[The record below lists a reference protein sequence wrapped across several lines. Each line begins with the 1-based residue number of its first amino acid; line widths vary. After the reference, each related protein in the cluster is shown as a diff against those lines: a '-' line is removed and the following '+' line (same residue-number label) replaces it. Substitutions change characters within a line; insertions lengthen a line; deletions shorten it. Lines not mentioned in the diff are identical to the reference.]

1 MSLAIGVDLGGT
13 KIAAGVVDEA
23 GRIVAQSVTPTPKT
37 SSEAVVSELA
47 KTISELAAAHSVRD
61 VCVAAPGFVDADRS
75 EVLFT
80 ANLPMRNVKL
90 KSELERSTGLNFV
103 IENDANAAAWAEF
116 KFGAALSATN
126 AVMLTVG
133 TGLGGGIVINNELV
147 RGAFGVAAEVG
158 HMTLVPEGLQ
168 CGCGLQGCW
177 EQYASGSAL
186 LRTARKLAQKHR
198 DEAEILLSFGDRT
211 PEGVEGVHITAAAEA
226 GCPIARRAFVEIGK
240 ALGIGMASLA
250 ALLDPQI
257 FVVGGG
263 VSQGSEFFFDATL
276 DSFKKNLTARDY
288 RPLAELRLAKMGNDA
303 GLIGAA
309 DLARKK

>member
-13 KIAAGVVDEA
+13 KIAAGVVDEQ
-23 GRIVAQSVTPTPKT
+23 GKVIDQLVAPTPKD
-37 SSEAVVSELA
+37 SSSSVVNELA
-47 KTISELAAAHSVRD
+47 KTIQSLATKHNVLD
-61 VCVAAPGFVDADRS
+61 VCVAAPGFVDASRT

-90 KSELERSTGLNFV
+90 KEELEKITKLNVV

-116 KFGAALSATN
+116 KFGAAIGSQN

-133 TGLGGGIVINNELV
+133 TGLGGGIVLNGELV

-158 HMTLVPEGLQ
+158 HMTLVPDGLQ

-177 EQYASGSAL
+177 EQYSSGSAL
-186 LRTARKLAQKHR
+186 LRTARKLAQKYR
-198 DEAEILLSFGDRT
+198 EEASILLSFGDRT
-211 PEGVEGVHITAAAEA
+211 PEGVEGVHITQAAEK
-226 GCPIARRAFVEIGK
+226 GCPIALRAFNEIGK
-240 ALGIGMASLA
+240 ALGAGMASLA

-257 FVVGGG
+257 FVIGGG
-263 VSQGSEFFFDATL
+263 VSQGSDYFFSAASE
-276 DSFKKNLTARDY
+276 SFAKNLTARDY
-288 RPLAELRLAKMGNDA
+288 RPLAEIKLAKMGNDA

-309 DLARKK
+309 DLARRK

>member
-1 MSLAIGVDLGGT
+1 MALAIGVDLGGT
-13 KIAAGVVDEA
+13 KIAAGVVDDN
-23 GRIVAQSVTPTPKT
+23 GHILDQLVTPTPKET
-37 SSEAVVSELA
+37 AEDVVSELA
-47 KTISELAAAHSVRD
+47 RTIQILADKHNVVD
-61 VCVAAPGFVDADRS
+61 VCVAAPGFVDAKRT

-90 KSELERSTGLNFV
+90 KAELEKISDFNVV

-116 KFGAALSATN
+116 KFGAAVGSDN

-133 TGLGGGIVINNELV
+133 TGLGGGIVINGGLV

-158 HMTLVPEGLQ
+158 HMTLIQDGLQ

-198 DEAEILLSFGDRT
+198 DEAEILLSLGDRT
-211 PEGVEGVHITAAAEA
+211 PEGVEGIHITQAAQK
-226 GCPIARRAFVEIGK
+226 GCPIALRAFGEVGK
-240 ALGIGMASLA
+240 ALGLGMASLA

-257 FVVGGG
+257 FVIGGG
-263 VSQGSEFFFDATL
+263 VSQGADYFLQATL
-276 DSFKKNLTARDY
+276 DSYSKNLTARDY
-288 RPLAELRLAKMGNDA
+288 RPLAEIKLAKMGNDA

-309 DLARKK
+309 DLARRK

>member
-13 KIAAGVVDEA
+13 KIAAGVVDEQ
-23 GRIVAQSVTPTPKT
+23 GKVIDQLVAPTPKD
-37 SSEAVVSELA
+37 SSSSVVNELA
-47 KTISELAAAHSVRD
+47 KTIQTLAIKHNVLD
-61 VCVAAPGFVDADRS
+61 VCVAAPGFVDASRT

-90 KSELERSTGLNFV
+90 KEELEKITKLNVV

-116 KFGAALSATN
+116 KFGAAIGSQN

-133 TGLGGGIVINNELV
+133 TGLGGGIVLNGELV

-177 EQYASGSAL
+177 EQYSSGSAL
-186 LRTARKLAQKHR
+186 LRTARKLAQKYR
-198 DEAEILLSFGDRT
+198 EEASILLSFGDRT
-211 PEGVEGVHITAAAEA
+211 PEGVEGVHITQAAEK
-226 GCPIARRAFVEIGK
+226 GCPIALRAFNEIGK
-240 ALGIGMASLA
+240 ALGAGMASLA

-257 FVVGGG
+257 FVIGGG
-263 VSQGSEFFFDATL
+263 VSQGSDYFFSAASE
-276 DSFKKNLTARDY
+276 SFAKNLTARDY
-288 RPLAELRLAKMGNDA
+288 RPLAEIKLAKMGNDA

-309 DLARKK
+309 DLARRK

>member
-1 MSLAIGVDLGGT
+1 MGLAIGVDLGGT
-13 KIAAGVVDEA
+13 KIAAGVVDED
-23 GRIVAQSVTPTPKT
+23 GKIVAQSVCPTPKT
-37 SSEAVVSELA
+37 TSDAVVAELA
-47 KTISELAAAHSVRD
+47 KTISELANAHDVKD

-90 KSELERSTGLNFV
+90 KTELEKVTGLNLV
-103 IENDANAAAWAEF
+103 VENDANAAAWAEY
-116 KFGAALSATN
+116 KFGAARQSKN

-133 TGLGGGIVINNELV
+133 TGLGGGIVLNSELV

-177 EQYASGSAL
+177 EQYASGTAL

-198 DEAEILLSFGDRT
+198 DEAEILLSYGDRT
-211 PEGVEGVHITAAAEA
+211 PEGVEGVHITQAAEA
-226 GCPIARRAFVEIGK
+226 GCPIARKAFGEIGK
-240 ALGIGMASLA
+240 ALGLGMASLA
-250 ALLDPQI
+250 ALLDPEV
-257 FVVGGG
+257 FVIGGG
-263 VSQGSEFFFDATL
+263 VSQGSEFFFGNAL
-276 DSFKKNLTARDY
+276 QSFKKNLTARDY
-288 RPLAELRLAKMGNDA
+288 RPLADLKLAKMGNDA

-309 DLARKK
+309 DLARQK

>member
-13 KIAAGVVDEA
+13 KIAAGVVDVE
-23 GRIVAQSVTPTPKT
+23 GRVVDQLVTPTPK
-37 SSEAVVSELA
+37 SSSSAVVDELA
-47 KTISELAAAHSVRD
+47 STIISLANAHDIKD
-61 VCVAAPGFVDADRS
+61 VCVAAPGFVDADRA

-90 KSELERSTGLNFV
+90 KNELEKITGLSVV

-116 KFGAALSATN
+116 KFGAAKQAKN

-158 HMTLVPEGLQ
+158 HMTLIPEGLQ

-198 DEAEILLSFGDRT
+198 EEAEILLSYGDRT
-211 PEGVEGVHITAAAEA
+211 PEGVEGVHITSAAMS
-226 GCPIARRAFVEIGK
+226 GCPIARRAFSEIGK
-240 ALGIGMASLA
+240 SLGVGMASLA
-250 ALLDPQI
+250 ALLDPEV
-257 FVVGGG
+257 FVIGGG
-263 VSQGSEFFFDATL
+263 VSQGSEFFFDSAL
-276 DSFKKNLTARDY
+276 DSFKSHLTAKDY
-288 RPLAELRLAKMGNDA
+288 RPIAALRLAEMGNDA